1 MRRSFLLKLAISVP
15 LLVLLVALDGIAALQ
30 GLPLLLVALGI
41 GLLLMEGLRLRL
53 RNSGRAN
60 LAMLPF
66 MMAALVLLFGFCRG
80 RDLSQG
86 LLLGITVAIVFDVLL
101 VALALIGEAS
111 KRGARG
117 VLEFV
122 GVAAVGVALGFV
134 LWPVLLLG
142 AGRWTGASLAGP

>member
-1 MRRSFLLKLAISVP
+1 
-15 LLVLLVALDGIAALQ
+15 
-30 GLPLLLVALGI
+30 
-41 GLLLMEGLRLRL
+41 
-53 RNSGRAN
+53 
-60 LAMLPF
+60 
-66 MMAALVLLFGFCRG
+66 
-80 RDLSQG
+80 
-86 LLLGITVAIVFDVLL
+86 
-101 VALALIGEAS
+101 LALIGEAS

>member
-1 MRRSFLLKLAISVP
+1 MRRSFLLKLVISVP

-41 GLLLMEGLRLRL
+41 GLLLAEGLRLRL